1 MNELGLNSSFNRMMY
16 LDQQTYLT
24 DDILCK
30 VDRAAMSNSLET
42 RAPFLDHRIA
52 EFSWQIPNEF
62 KIKNN
67 QTKFLLRE
75 TLRDYIPVS
84 MIERP
89 KTGFGIP
96 IGEWLKGP
104 LFEWGESLITKEKIS
119 DKGYLN
125 YDEVNKC
132 WQEHQSG
139 QFNWSSRL
147 WTILMFQAW
156 IEKY

>member
-1 MNELGLNSSFNRMMY
+1 M
-16 LDQQTYLT
+16 
-24 DDILCK
+24 
-30 VDRAAMSNSLET
+30 
-42 RAPFLDHRIA
+42 
-52 EFSWQIPNEF
+52 
-62 KIKNN
+62 
-67 QTKFLLRE
+67 RE

-139 QFNWSSRL
+139 
-147 WTILMFQAW
+147 
-156 IEKY
+156 

>member
-1 MNELGLNSSFNRMMY
+1 M
-16 LDQQTYLT
+16 
-24 DDILCK
+24 
-30 VDRAAMSNSLET
+30 
-42 RAPFLDHRIA
+42 
-52 EFSWQIPNEF
+52 
-62 KIKNN
+62 
-67 QTKFLLRE
+67 
-75 TLRDYIPVS
+75 
-84 MIERP
+84 
-89 KTGFGIP
+89 
-96 IGEWLKGP
+96 
-104 LFEWGESLITKEKIS
+104 GESLITKEKIS